1 MEEVK
6 DHFGSISREYDR
18 QRPYLIPCFHEFY
31 TACYP
36 LVKRLGKAQTI
47 LDLGAGTGL
56 FSYFIYLIRPEL
68 NYTLTDLSPEMLDAA
83 RERFKGLKNFRFQ
96 ELNFAAESLPGKYDL
111 IISALSI
118 HHLEDADKKKLYK
131 NIYNSLNDGGLFIN
145 ADQVLG
151 RSKGFDDFYKDNW
164 KESVMDSGLE
174 VTAVESAFERIKL
187 DKFASL
193 ESQLNMLS
201 EAGVDDIDCIYKN
214 QNFAVFAGAKG
225 NILSA

>member
-6 DHFGSISREYDR
+6 DHFGAISKEYDR
-18 QRPYLIPCFHEFY
+18 QRPYLIPCFHDFY

-36 LVKRLGKAQTI
+36 LIKRLTSAKTI

-56 FSYFIYLIRPEL
+56 FSYFIYLIRPDL
-68 NYTLTDLSPEMLDAA
+68 QYTLTDFSPEMLNAA
-83 RERFKGLKNFRFQ
+83 RERFKGLKNFQFN
-96 ELNFAAESLPGKYDL
+96 ELNFSTDNLPGQYDI

-118 HHLEDADKKKLYK
+118 HHLEDSDKKQLYK
-131 NIYNSLNDGGLFIN
+131 KIYDALNEGGLFIN

-151 RSKGFDDFYKDNW
+151 RSPGFDSFYKASW
-164 KESVMDSGLE
+164 KESVSESGLDKN
-174 VTAVESAFERIKL
+174 AINMAFERINL

-193 ESQLNMLS
+193 DSQLIMLG
-201 EAGVDDIDCIYKN
+201 EAGFKETDCIYKN

-225 NILSA
+225 KVF